1 MPIVE
6 ITLVQG
12 RPADARLALMKEI
25 TDVVERTLGAPRQS
39 IRVIIRE
46 VPPFHFA
53 VAGEPKGPPPEEK
66 SPVRDSS
73 G

>member
-6 ITLVQG
+6 ITLVEG

-25 TDVVERTLGAPRQS
+25 TDVVERTLGVPRQS

-53 VAGEPKGPPPEEK
+53 VAGEPKGPLPEAK
-66 SPVRDSS
+66 SPVKDSS